1 MMALKFF
8 FTYFAKLK
16 TVVFFAMHCMYCC
29 KEHVSH
35 AKIFINSF
43 ELHKYLAKK
52 IYKYPYTCRL
62 FVG

>member
-1 MMALKFF
+1 MMALKKKI
-8 FTYFAKLK
+8 TYFAKRKNGCLLCN
-16 TVVFFAMHCMYCC
+16 ALYCC

-52 IYKYPYTCRL
+52 IYKYTYTCRL